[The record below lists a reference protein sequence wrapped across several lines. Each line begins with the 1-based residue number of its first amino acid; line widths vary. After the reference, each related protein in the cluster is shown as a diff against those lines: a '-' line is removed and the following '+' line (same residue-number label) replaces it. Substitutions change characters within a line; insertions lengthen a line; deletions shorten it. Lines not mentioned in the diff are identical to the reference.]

1 MEAMPTSPIDS
12 ILGISGLVVQHVE
25 RKRDLHVW
33 ARPQQRPECPYCN
46 DAGVRIKATYR
57 RTLKHSR
64 QGNQLVILHLS
75 VPKYHCTRCNRY
87 FRHRFAGIRPR
98 LRATETYRLE
108 VFEAHDGGVSQRKL
122 TRTHQ
127 IGSATVERWYQSFV
141 TQRVAELSGRSCP
154 QVLGIDEHFFSRKR
168 GYATT
173 LVDLKNRKVF
183 DVVLGRSEASLRS
196 YLKRLPGKENVR
208 VIVMDLSET
217 YRQIARQYF
226 PNALIVAD
234 RFHVVRLVNQRFLK
248 LWQQHDPQGK
258 KNRGLLSL
266 MRRHHW
272 KLTALQKE
280 RLHQYLAQM
289 PVLQALYFAKQ
300 QLNGFL
306 VLKSLKAERA
316 QKMLPKFLALIR
328 QFEQSPAKALAA
340 TLLSWL
346 EPIVRMWRFTK
357 SNGITEG
364 FHTKMEMLSRRAFG
378 FRNFENYRMRVLAQC
393 GWNGV
398 INRV

>member
-1 MEAMPTSPIDS
+1 MSPIDS
-12 ILGISGLVVQHVE
+12 ILGIHGLVVQAV
-25 RKRDLHVW
+25 KRAQDIHVW
-33 ARPQQRPECPYCN
+33 AKPRKRPPCPRCAS
-46 DAGVRIKATYR
+46 DRLRIKATHH
-57 RTLKHSR
+57 RTLKHTR
-64 QGNQLVILHLS
+64 QGNQLMILHLA
-75 VPKYHCTRCNRY
+75 VPKYHCTHCNRY
-87 FRHRFAGIRPR
+87 FRHQFPGIRPR
-98 LRATETYRLE
+98 LRSTEAYRLE

-122 TRTHQ
+122 TRTHR
-127 IGSATVERWYQSFV
+127 IGSATVERWYQSFMK
-141 TQRVAELSGRSCP
+141 QRVSELSGRSCP
-154 QVLGIDEHFFSRKR
+154 QVMGIDEHFFSRKK

-173 LVDLKNRKVF
+173 LVDLKNHKVF

-196 YLKRLPGKENVR
+196 YLKRLPGKEHVR
-208 VIVMDLSET
+208 IIVMDLSET
-217 YRQIARQYF
+217 YRRIAQQYF
-226 PNALIVAD
+226 PNAMIVAD
-234 RFHVVRLVNQRFLK
+234 RFHVVRLVNQHFLK
-248 LWQQHDPQGK
+248 LWQQHDPEGR

-272 KLTALQKE
+272 KLSAVQKE

-306 VLKSLKAERA
+306 VLKSLKAKRA
-316 QKMLPKFLALIR
+316 RKMLPKFLALIR
-328 QFEQSPAKALAA
+328 QFEQSPAKTLAA
-340 TLLSWL
+340 TLTSWL
-346 EPIVRMWRFTK
+346 EPIVRMWRFSK

-364 FHTKMEMLSRRAFG
+364 FHTKMEMLSRRAYG

>member
-1 MEAMPTSPIDS
+1 MSPIDS
-12 ILGISGLVVQHVE
+12 ILGIPDLVVQRVNRAQE
-25 RKRDLHVW
+25 IHVW
-33 ARPQQRPECPYCN
+33 AQPKRRPACLYC
-46 DAGVRIKATYR
+46 AAHSVRIKATHE
-57 RTLKHSR
+57 RTLKHTR
-64 QGNQLVILHLS
+64 QGNQLMVLHLA
-75 VPKYHCTRCNRY
+75 VPKYHCTQCNRY
-87 FRHRFAGIRPR
+87 FRHRFAGIGPR
-98 LRATETYRLE
+98 RRATETYRLE
-108 VFEAHDGGVSQRKL
+108 VFEAHEGGVSQRKL
-122 TRTHQ
+122 SLTHQ

-141 TQRVAELSGRSCP
+141 KQRVTQLSRQSCP
-154 QVLGIDEHFFSRKR
+154 QILGIDEHFFSRKQ

-173 LVDLKNRKVF
+173 LVDLKNHKVF

-196 YLKRLPGKENVR
+196 YLKHLPGRDQVR

-217 YRQIARQYF
+217 YRRIAQQYF
-226 PNALIVAD
+226 PNAMIVAD
-234 RFHVVRLVNQRFLK
+234 RFHVIRLVNQHFLK
-248 LWQQHDPQGK
+248 LWQQHDPEGR

-272 KLTALQKE
+272 NLSALQKQ
-280 RLHQYLAQM
+280 RLHEYLAHS

-306 VLKSLKAERA
+306 VLRMLRA
-316 QKMLPKFLALIR
+316 PRASRLLPKFLRLIR

-346 EPIVRMWRFTK
+346 EPIVRMWRFSK

-364 FHTKMEMLSRRAFG
+364 FHTKMEMLSRRAYG

-393 GWNGV
+393 GWNGI